1 MAPIE
6 VPRRMPIT
14 HVCLAR
20 AYYLSSSED
29 PENLSK
35 AEASLQELVSSA
47 DNSVDHVRAPITL
60 RCQLVF
66 IVGLDICR
74 IPATPMDE
82 DSSAE
87 KAESGL
93 CPPS

>member
-82 DSSAE
+82 DRDSQAPQSATCH
-87 KAESGL
+87 AS
-93 CPPS
+93 